1 MFTCFDPNISKQEM
15 NAAIIDGHYVLQPY
29 ATSHWLD
36 HVKAANQFDTTSSE
50 FGRLCQKIHMFLARR
65 TNSTFKRR
73 LAECKD
79 EADKRKF
86 EREQPSIYLGLTQF
100 ENQQPY
106 IYKWLGYINSTI
118 TLEFPEETS
127 KDLSKYSRVFIQ
139 VSTIESAVGLTKSEC

>member
-1 MFTCFDPNISKQEM
+1 MFTCFDPNTSQQEM
-15 NAAIIDGHYVLQPY
+15 NIAIIDGHYVLQPY

-36 HVKAANQFDTTSSE
+36 HVKAAIQCDTTSSE

-79 EADKRKF
+79 EAAKRKF
-86 EREQPSIYLGLTQF
+86 EREQPSMYLGLTQF

-106 IYKWLGYINSTI
+106 IYKWLGYINSTM

-127 KDLSKYSRVFIQ
+127 KDLSKYLSVFIQ
-139 VSTIESAVGLTKSEC
+139 VFNIENAVGLTKSEC